1 MKVTKQEVKFED
13 DNSNIRITYVDK
25 DDYKISK
32 LKKVDF
38 ISFIKSLNSLTSD
51 ILSNYGKL
59 TDSQI
64 DEIVEEEMA
73 IVSANIDIDQALT
86 DLKES
91 RKTQEPVIFSGE
103 TVEIEVNG
111 KVMKVAK
118 ELVDVQTYNA
128 PPPKEMSDR
137 RMFMDSGF
145 MIDPNS
151 MKATSRI

>member
-38 ISFIKSLNSLTSD
+38 ISFIRSLNSLTSD
-51 ILSNYGKL
+51 ILSNHGKL

-64 DEIVEEEMA
+64 DEMVEEEMA
-73 IVSANIDIDQALT
+73 VASASIDIDQALT

-91 RKTQEPVIFSGE
+91 RKVQEPIKFSGE

-111 KVMKVAK
+111 KVMKVPI
-118 ELVDVQTYNA
+118 ELTKVDTYNS

-137 RMFMDSGF
+137 RMFFEAGNF
-145 MIDPNS
+145 IDPNA